1 MVNRGLMVSPVD
13 RKHVPAQRLAA
24 AKFAARIALYTALG
38 AAIAGI
44 ERLIPTP
51 LPWVKL
57 GLANGVALLVLYRHG
72 VGEALIVNLQ
82 RSIVVGL
89 VLGTWASPALVL
101 SLGGGAAAVLVM
113 GIIKRLLSCCIGPI
127 GVSVFGA
134 FVHMLVQFLLA
145 SLLLVHHSALLLFAG
160 PSLLAAIASGTLVG
174 IIVALV
180 LPRMPEL
187 EPDQDDLDDE
197 ATGEE
202 S

>member
-1 MVNRGLMVSPVD
+1 MVSPAD
-13 RKHVPAQRLAA
+13 HKHVPAQRLAA
-24 AKFAARIALYTALG
+24 AKFASRIALYTALG

-72 VGEALIVNLQ
+72 FGEALIVNLQ
-82 RSIVVGL
+82 RSLVVAL
-89 VLGTWASPALVL
+89 LLGSWASPALVL

-113 GIIKRLLSCCIGPI
+113 ALTKRLLGCCVGPV
-127 GVSVFGA
+127 GVSVVGA
-134 FVHMLVQFLLA
+134 FVHMTVQFLLA
-145 SLLLVHHSALLLFAG
+145 SLLLVRHSALLLFAG
-160 PSLLAAIASGTLVG
+160 PSLLAAVASGTLVG

-187 EPDQDDLDDE
+187 EGDM
-197 ATGEE
+197 EE
-202 S
+202 TEVEEGGTP